1 MARDA
6 NRNRK
11 EAADLS
17 SFMSEAQIVQPGST
31 ACDTAIGGVWE
42 EAELCLSK
50 GFFKF
55 YNVKTVLFIFCS
67 CCQLKDSGCR

>member
-50 GFFKF
+50 GLL
-55 YNVKTVLFIFCS
+55 V
-67 CCQLKDSGCR
+67 